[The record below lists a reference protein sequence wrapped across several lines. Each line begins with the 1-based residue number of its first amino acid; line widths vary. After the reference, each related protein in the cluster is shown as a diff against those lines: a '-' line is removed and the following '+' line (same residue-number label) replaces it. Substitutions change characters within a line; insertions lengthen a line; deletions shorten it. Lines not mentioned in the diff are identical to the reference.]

1 VLSGDVMDVKD
12 MSGLTIDE
20 LSEKEKQLRQELF
33 NFRFQLGTGRLEN
46 PMQVRNTKR
55 DIARLKTVK
64 RQLEL
69 LQTQAGHSGGK

>member
-1 VLSGDVMDVKD
+1 MMDMKD
-12 MSGLTIDE
+12 LNGLTIDE

-55 DIARLKTVK
+55 GIARLKTVK

-69 LQTQAGHSGGK
+69 LQAQPGQSGGK

>member
-1 VLSGDVMDVKD
+1 MDAKELSGFTTEE
-12 MSGLTIDE
+12 LTD
-20 LSEKEKQLRQELF
+20 KEKQLRQELF

-46 PMQVRNTKR
+46 PMQIRNAKR

-69 LQTQAGHSGGK
+69 AQTQAGTSGGK

>member
-1 VLSGDVMDVKD
+1 MDVKD
-12 MSGLTIDE
+12 LNGLSIDE

-55 DIARLKTVK
+55 DIARIKTVK
-64 RQLEL
+64 RQTEL
-69 LQTQAGHSGGK
+69 LQAQLGQSGRK

>member
-1 VLSGDVMDVKD
+1 MDVKD
-12 MSGLTIDE
+12 LNGLSIDE

-55 DIARLKTVK
+55 DIARIKTVK
-64 RQLEL
+64 RQTEL
-69 LQTQAGHSGGK
+69 LQAQPGQSGRK

>member
-1 VLSGDVMDVKD
+1 MDVKD

-20 LSEKEKQLRQELF
+20 LSEKEKQLHQELF